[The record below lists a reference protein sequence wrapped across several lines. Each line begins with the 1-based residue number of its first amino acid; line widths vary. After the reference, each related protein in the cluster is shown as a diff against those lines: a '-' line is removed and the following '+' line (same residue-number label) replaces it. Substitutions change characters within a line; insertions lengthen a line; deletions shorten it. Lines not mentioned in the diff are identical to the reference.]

1 MNSQLASDQAR
12 LEAAKARVEWEKEVD
27 EQCEKLQKWRLNYQK
42 SGNRDTQGRSD
53 FGHLI
58 QELNAFKI
66 KEQGKCFDLGRA
78 GRDLLMIRGEKIDKT
93 EEYLQVHLK
102 GPIQKITL
110 IYRNCPE
117 NNDYSNSWSKRRKTI

>member
-1 MNSQLASDQAR
+1 
-12 LEAAKARVEWEKEVD
+12 VD

-53 FGHLI
+53 FGHQI

-78 GRDLLMIRGEKIDKT
+78 GRDLLMIRGENIDKT
-93 EEYLQVHLK
+93 EEYLQVDLK
-102 GPIQKITL
+102 GAIQKITL

-117 NNDYSNSWSKRRKTI
+117 NNDCSSSWLKRHKTI